1 MSFQFCCPQGHVLQG
16 DPSQVGQ
23 LFQCPMCGSS
33 FMIPPPEMSPVAPG
47 GFFQGQGTWP
57 GNSTPAP
64 AFPAMGGMPGMAPPQ
79 TMPMMPGQMP
89 MGPMPGAPMASGPM
103 MPGQMPPAS
112 YPLPSPQPF
121 AFNPTPLAPMPAAP
135 APAPQDPQTA
145 PSETAKAGFDLGF
158 DPNAKA
164 VLPFDLLG
172 QSESQTPAEQSPA
185 APNMPAMP
193 APMMP
198 APMMSPPMMPGAAF
212 PPAEFPQ
219 PPPAA
224 AFPAR
229 MPAPGDF
236 AAPSLLASSSASD
249 PDAPEI
255 LQSIPAAAEE
265 SAAAQTPP
273 KILHIRCPSGHLVTA
288 KSDLLGKNGRCP
300 ACKQTFELRYEDS
313 VEFQRRTQKILH
325 REEVQ
330 AGKAWV
336 AWGFFAAFLLFV
348 GLVVLM
354 LALSR

>member
-33 FMIPPPEMSPVAPG
+33 FLIPPPEMGPVAPG
-47 GFFQGQGTWP
+47 GFFPGQGTWP
-57 GNSTPAP
+57 GNSPAAP
-64 AFPAMGGMPGMAPPQ
+64 SFPAMGGMPGMVPPQ
-79 TMPMMPGQMP
+79 TMPMMP
-89 MGPMPGAPMASGPM
+89 S
-103 MPGQMPPAS
+103 QMPPAS

-121 AFNPTPLAPMPAAP
+121 AFNPTPLAPLPAAP
-135 APAPQDPQTA
+135 LPPAPPPQEPPAA
-145 PSETAKAGFDLGF
+145 PSETAKPRFDLGF

-164 VLPFDLLG
+164 VLPFDLPG
-172 QSESQTPAEQSPA
+172 QSESQ
-185 APNMPAMP
+185 APTMPAMP
-193 APMMP
+193 APMML

-219 PPPAA
+219 SPPAT
-224 AFPAR
+224 AFPAT

-236 AAPSLLASSSASD
+236 PAPSLPAMPPASAS
-249 PDAPEI
+249 DAPEI

-265 SAAAQTPP
+265 PEAQAPP

-336 AWGFFAAFLLFV
+336 AWGFFVAFLLFV